1 MKIQDVIKGILLCYI
16 IFSLQIF
23 SFCYILSRP
32 VEYPSPLPLLFTLAS
47 LHVSYNNSDSLLLTK
62 DGETTQHHTETEP
75 TQGKR
80 LGTTQSIIRLIQDI
94 YNNRVSLDWY
104 RMSTITQSII
114 RLIQDI
120 YNNRVSLDWYRMS
133 TITQSII
140 RLIQDVYNNTEYHQV
155 DTRFL

>member
-94 YNNRVSLDWY
+94 YNN
-104 RMSTITQSII
+104 
-114 RLIQDI
+114 
-120 YNNRVSLDWYRMS
+120 
-133 TITQSII
+133 
-140 RLIQDVYNNTEYHQV
+140 TEYH
-155 DTRFL
+155 